1 MDKLIAQLKR
11 HEGFRNRVYL
21 CSAGKE
27 TIGYGYN
34 LKANPL
40 HYDVPLGA
48 ETLNDL
54 IEHKEMPFWRGEIF
68 KSCYRIN
75 GKDGTTEIRELNKI
89 IYNANRRLA
98 AINKEQVTKYEQLVG

>member
-1 MDKLIAQLKR
+1 MN
-11 HEGFRNRVYL
+11 E
-21 CSAGKE
+21 KE
-27 TIGYGYN
+27 TWQELLDRGLDRKVSDNNSGRTSY
-34 LKANPL
+34 
-40 HYDVPLGA
+40 YDVPVGA

-54 IEHKEMPFWRGEIF
+54 IEHKDMPFWRGEIF

-98 AINKEQVTKYEQLVG
+98 AINKAQVKKYEQLVS

>member
-1 MDKLIAQLKR
+1 MS
-11 HEGFRNRVYL
+11 E
-21 CSAGKE
+21 KE
-27 TIGYGYN
+27 TWQELLDRGLDRKVSDNNGGRTSY
-34 LKANPL
+34 
-40 HYDVPLGA
+40 YDVPAGA

-89 IYNANRRLA
+89 VYNANRRLA
-98 AINKEQVTKYEQLVG
+98 AINKAQVKKYEQLVS